1 MEFVKYNSKSDNNN
15 NNASTS
21 NGVVGG
27 SFLGG
32 IGTTGGDGHTH
43 ANLQVLASITA
54 EQWAKIVQLLKVISV
69 SDDGTLL
76 INGDVVASGEIT
88 AYGQITQTTA
98 EV

>member
-1 MEFVKYNSKSDNNN
+1 MEFVKYNTKSNSSN
-15 NNASTS
+15 STTTS

-54 EQWAKIVQLLKVISV
+54 EQWSKITQLLKVISV
-69 SDDGTLL
+69 NNDGTLM
-76 INGDVVASGEIT
+76 INGDVVSAGEIT